1 MLYLNFYNN
10 SPGGCYFIKVENLRF
25 CMGKG
30 CARGGAVREVAQT
43 SRAKRF
49 LGMPEPQRPSIKRD
63 TPH

>member
-43 SRAKRF
+43 S
-49 LGMPEPQRPSIKRD
+49 IKYKA
-63 TPH
+63 PLPLFYII